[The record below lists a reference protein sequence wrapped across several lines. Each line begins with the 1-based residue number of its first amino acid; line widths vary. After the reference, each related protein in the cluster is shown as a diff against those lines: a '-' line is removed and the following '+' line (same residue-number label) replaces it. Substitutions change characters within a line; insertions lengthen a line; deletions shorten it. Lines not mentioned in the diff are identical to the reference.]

1 MLNQLRPAF
10 VLIVILTAL
19 TGLGFPL
26 AVTGIAQALLPGQAN
41 GTLIYRGDTL
51 VGSAL
56 IGQNFSSDRYFW
68 PRLSATGPDAY
79 NASASSGSN
88 LGTTSV
94 KLRDRVA
101 ADVERLKTAG
111 METIPADAVT
121 TSGSG
126 LDPHISPEFADAQI
140 IRVAT
145 ARNITPETLRTMVQ
159 DHTENRTFGIVGEPR
174 VNVLELNLALDAL
187 KS

>member
-1 MLNQLRPAF
+1 
-10 VLIVILTAL
+10 
-19 TGLGFPL
+19 
-26 AVTGIAQALLPGQAN
+26 
-41 GTLIYRGDTL
+41 
-51 VGSAL
+51 
-56 IGQNFSSDRYFW
+56 
-68 PRLSATGPDAY
+68 
-79 NASASSGSN
+79 
-88 LGTTSV
+88 
-94 KLRDRVA
+94 
-101 ADVERLKTAG
+101 